1 MIYIFQA
8 ITDLPSTHQDHGR
21 KMTVDVGA
29 PLKTNKQTNRQT
41 TCLTSLLAFQASSDP
56 LRVLVLRVD
65 GHPDHLHH
73 LHREEHLPGGDTEGR
88 GRHGPRLKVGA
99 QLVTQ
104 TVS

>member
-1 MIYIFQA
+1 MIYIFQT
-8 ITDLPSTHQDHGR
+8 ITDLWSTHQD
-21 KMTVDVGA
+21 
-29 PLKTNKQTNRQT
+29 P
-41 TCLTSLLAFQASSDP
+41 CLTSLLTFQAGSDP

-88 GRHGPRLKVGA
+88 GRHGPRLKMGA